1 MQVEHDVSYGQ
12 LTLWLHYT
20 YQVQL
25 EVPLVGSFQELDIS
39 IGVLRPIYWAQIL
52 YTTNVCKEM

>member
-1 MQVEHDVSYGQ
+1 MQVEHDLSYGQ

-25 EVPLVGSFQELDIS
+25 EVPLVGYFQELDIS
-39 IGVLRPIYWAQIL
+39 IGVLRPIYWA
-52 YTTNVCKEM
+52 